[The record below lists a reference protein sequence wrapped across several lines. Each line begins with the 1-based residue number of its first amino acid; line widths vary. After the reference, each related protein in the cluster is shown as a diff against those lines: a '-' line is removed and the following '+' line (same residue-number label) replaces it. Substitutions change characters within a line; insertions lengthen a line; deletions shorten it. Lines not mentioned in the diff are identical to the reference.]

1 MTEAAGPGGAADRVA
16 VDRDA
21 PASAPGERG
30 APHLALLLGGGA
42 AVQGQPGA
50 RMVSGDSPTARQHG
64 LGDGQSVALE
74 LELAVPA
81 ADQMA
86 EPVVGQRGCGPGGR
100 VQPVDGDRVRRTVRG
115 PRVGQFRPAFDDVRA
130 GPDAVAE
137 FGPQGAVPVIE
148 EQPEFPA
155 VDAVAGEAPLGAAGS
170 VGEADLESGR
180 SEARSGLRREFVGGG
195 VGLEAALGG
204 ETTSGSAARVKV
216 SSGAPQYRCRGLPS
230 APSRSAYRLFGV
242 RRTARPRAGSKVTG
256 GSAAST
262 DGSPDVR

>member
-1 MTEAAGPGGAADRVA
+1 
-16 VDRDA
+16 
-21 PASAPGERG
+21 
-30 APHLALLLGGGA
+30 
-42 AVQGQPGA
+42 
-50 RMVSGDSPTARQHG
+50 MVSGDSPTARQHG

-204 ETTSGSAARVKV
+204 GDHLGERGEGEGFERCAPIQVPGAAVGAEPQRVQ
-216 SSGAPQYRCRGLPS
+216 A
-230 APSRSAYRLFGV
+230 V
-242 RRTARPRAGSKVTG
+242 RRAQDREAEVGVEG
-256 GSAAST
+256 
-262 DGSPDVR
+262 DGRERGEHGWVP